1 MMEAATKQI
10 EERKKQLSFTSPVT
24 VILYS
29 NPQILDQKQINIWHF
44 LTSSHSSHWTIGPF
58 SDIACCL
65 FSQSQGDGSRLL
77 GAAAGGASSIG
88 PSQAASFMNDA
99 IEKARK
105 AAELQAR
112 IQSQLAQKPG
122 ILNTFVNTGPPNLV
136 ALANLHAMGIAPP
149 LVTTLKIFLHKKIWG

>member
-10 EERKKQLSFTSPVT
+10 EERKKQLSFSSVPSAAVIVMHNHEQKSTT
-24 VILYS
+24 VFVS
-29 NPQILDQKQINIWHF
+29 NSVFF
-44 LTSSHSSHWTIGPF
+44 LT
-58 SDIACCL
+58 L
-65 FSQSQGDGSRLL
+65 KSQLDGSRLL
-77 GAAAGGASSIG
+77 GAAGASSVA

-112 IQSQLAQKPG
+112 IQSQLSVKPG
-122 ILNTFVNTGPPNLV
+122 ILGALGNTGPHNLV

-149 LVTTLKIFLHKKIWG
+149 